1 MTSITDIAY
10 GGGDDLIDFPI
21 SGSHRRMGRPP
32 LKVKPTVVRLP
43 VADIARIRALVGET
57 GLAKFVREAV
67 ETALDAKEKAAK
79 KAAKDKKPKG

>member
-1 MTSITDIAY
+1 MN
-10 GGGDDLIDFPI
+10 
-21 SGSHRRMGRPP
+21 
-32 LKVKPTVVRLP
+32 
-43 VADIARIRALVGET
+43 IARIRALVGET